1 VRLGELLLADG
12 LIAPDELETAIAQ
25 HRRSGVRLGASL
37 YLSGRVTADAIARA
51 LARQHGVP
59 AALVRHLDG
68 RDPTLASRIPGELAR
83 RTMAL
88 PVALSK
94 GRAEAGDP
102 AVPALVV
109 CMRDPGDA
117 AAVAAITR
125 AAGGP
130 VIPAVAC
137 EAVLA
142 AHVARAYPP
151 GQDGDENDSVDV
163 VFDEISGTYS
173 APLDVGDP
181 LLMLVDLDDKRVD
194 KDFSQTG
201 LIGTSQRLTPVSG
214 VPATGAT
221 DRSSRPSGG
230 FPPVTA
236 AGTTPPPA
244 RDSAPPA
251 RDSAPPARDTAPARP
266 APLLDVDAAI
276 AALASAP
283 SRDAVGDIAIGFLR
297 GAYAVGAVLLVRD
310 NLALGHR
317 GFGGSLTPATVESM
331 VVPLHLPS
339 VLRVAHDSGR
349 PHVGPP
355 PADAGTVQERFLR
368 LLGSPREVVVVP
380 VVLRD
385 RPVCLVFAAEPLAS
399 ADDALD
405 DLRTVVAAM
414 EEAYL
419 RLIRDAKKAPGA
431 ITPPVEPG

>member
-12 LIAPDELETAIAQ
+12 LIAPDELERAIAQ
-25 HRRSGVRLGASL
+25 HRASGVRLGASL

-68 RDPTLASRIPGELAR
+68 RDPTLTGRIPGELAR

-94 GRAEAGDP
+94 GQAGD
-102 AVPALVV
+102 AAPALVV

-125 AAGGP
+125 AAGGK

-142 AHVARAYPP
+142 AHVARAYPA
-151 GQDGDENDSVDV
+151 GQDDEGDSVDV

-173 APLDVGDP
+173 APLDAGDP
-181 LLMLVDLDDKRVD
+181 LLMLVSLDDTRVA
-194 KDFSQTG
+194 KDFTQTG
-201 LIGTSQRLTPVSG
+201 LIGTSQRLTPVTE
-214 VPATGAT
+214 PPP
-221 DRSSRPSGG
+221 DRASRPSGT
-230 FPPVTA
+230 FPPV
-236 AGTTPPPA
+236 G
-244 RDSAPPA
+244 
-251 RDSAPPARDTAPARP
+251 RDTAPPPVAVPPPAAPPRP
-266 APLLDVDAAI
+266 APTVTDAIAPVLDVDAVI
-276 AALASAP
+276 DALADAP
-283 SRDAVGDIAIGFLR
+283 TRDAVGDAAIAFLR
-297 GAYAVGAVLLVRD
+297 GAYGVAAVLLVRD

-331 VVPLHLPS
+331 VVPLNVPS
-339 VLRVAHDSGR
+339 VLRSVHDSGR
-349 PHVGPP
+349 PFTGAPP
-355 PADAGTVQERFLR
+355 DAGTVQERFLR
-368 LLGSPREVVVVP
+368 VLGNPREVVVMP

-385 RPVCLVFAAEPLAS
+385 RPVCLILVAEPRG
-399 ADDALD
+399 DAEDAQL

-419 RLIRDAKKAPGA
+419 RLIRDAKKGPPGA
-431 ITPPVEPG
+431 TTPPVEP

>member
-12 LIAPDELETAIAQ
+12 LIAPDELERAIAQ
-25 HRRSGVRLGASL
+25 HRASGVRLGASL

-68 RDPTLASRIPGELAR
+68 RDPTLTGRIPGELAR

-94 GRAEAGDP
+94 GQAGD
-102 AVPALVV
+102 AAPALVV

-125 AAGGP
+125 AAGGR

-142 AHVARAYPP
+142 AHVARAYPA
-151 GQDGDENDSVDV
+151 GQDDEGDSVDV

-173 APLDVGDP
+173 APLDAGDP
-181 LLMLVDLDDKRVD
+181 LLMLVSLDDTRVA
-194 KDFSQTG
+194 KDFTQTG
-201 LIGTSQRLTPVSG
+201 LIGTSQRLTPVTE
-214 VPATGAT
+214 PPP
-221 DRSSRPSGG
+221 DRLSRPSGT
-230 FPPVTA
+230 FPPVA
-236 AGTTPPPA
+236 
-244 RDSAPPA
+244 
-251 RDSAPPARDTAPARP
+251 ARDTAPPPVAP
-266 APLLDVDAAI
+266 AAAAEVAPVLDVDAVI
-276 AALASAP
+276 DALADAAT
-283 SRDAVGDIAIGFLR
+283 RDAVGDAAIAFLR
-297 GAYAVGAVLLVRD
+297 GAYRVAAVLLVRD

-331 VVPLHLPS
+331 VVPLNVPS
-339 VLRVAHDSGR
+339 VLRSVHDSGR
-349 PHVGPP
+349 PFTGAPP
-355 PADAGTVQERFLR
+355 DAGTVQERFLR
-368 LLGSPREVVVVP
+368 VLGNPREVVVMP

-385 RPVCLVFAAEPLAS
+385 RPVCLILVAEPRGD
-399 ADDALD
+399 ADDAQL

-419 RLIRDAKKAPGA
+419 RLIRDAKKGPPGA
-431 ITPPVEPG
+431 TTPPVEP